1 MPRARRGDESH
12 TRRWTRAAF
21 AILAEATFP
30 QESLARE
37 RMNERATHAHTHTWV
52 YTRRRCC
59 CRLSLS
65 FFLFSFG
72 PGQFADCRLFESLV
86 SQGRAVEKRLL
97 HSRARA
103 RAFVVVGVYTYIVDV
118 ERVSLYTTQLCA
130 RVCVSTL
137 LSRLFIRYSCA
148 AVANGSSSRIFR
160 SSFYFSLPLS
170 KVTRRGIA
178 IRCSYVQF
186 CRRTYVRVCV
196 SMGFA
201 FF

>member
-1 MPRARRGDESH
+1 MNESRVRYTRRGDLPTGEPRERANEWTSDSRTH
-12 TRRWTRAAF
+12 THVSIYASSLLLSAISLFLPFFVRAWAIRWLPPLWISRVSRTRRGK
-21 AILAEATFP
+21 EASP
-30 QESLARE
+30 
-37 RMNERATHAHTHTWV
+37 
-52 YTRRRCC
+52 
-59 CRLSLS
+59 LS
-65 FFLFSFG
+65 
-72 PGQFADCRLFESLV
+72 
-86 SQGRAVEKRLL
+86 
-97 HSRARA
+97 RA
-103 RAFVVVGVYTYIVDV
+103 RAFVVVGVYAYIVDV

-130 RVCVSTL
+130 PVCVSTL